1 MTPPGASPWGV
12 SLGIPPED
20 PRGIPAGDPPQGPPG
35 GPSEGPPWGQGDLV
49 YMGLLGRPRRPG
61 VYDGGALV
69 GVSEVAAVERHFT
82 DS

>member
-1 MTPPGASPWGV
+1 M

-20 PRGIPAGDPPQGPPG
+20 PWGIPQGPPG
-35 GPSEGPPWGQGDLV
+35 GPSEGPPWGHDLV